1 LNDICDD
8 IPNSKKGCNSIEL
21 QPFLRVIFPY
31 APHKITDLFL
41 NPYFTG
47 RRFRSSKMIELET
60 LNKDVLIL
68 ILMEDG
74 FGDSKRFSWQSVS

>member
-1 LNDICDD
+1 
-8 IPNSKKGCNSIEL
+8 
-21 QPFLRVIFPY
+21 
-31 APHKITDLFL
+31 
-41 NPYFTG
+41 
-47 RRFRSSKMIELET
+47 MIELET